1 MNKIAISVSV
11 AAAAAQLLAVPSDA
25 RRDECEAR
33 AREIVAQQTAM
44 DCVAFLGGCPPPR
57 P

>member
-33 AREIVAQQTAM
+33 AR
-44 DCVAFLGGCPPPR
+44 
-57 P
+57 